1 MRKLLI
7 KGGQVVFADEVK
19 AADIL
24 LENGKIAKIGKNL
37 KADGAEVIDAAGLTV
52 FPGLID
58 MHVHLREPGFEY
70 KEDIASGSAAAVAG
84 GFTQVCCMPNT
95 DPVCDN
101 AAVVG
106 YIAARAKEVGLCKVH
121 PIGAITRGEKG
132 ETLSEM
138 GKMKDAGA
146 VAVSDD
152 GKPVANARMM
162 RLAMEYASDFG
173 LICLSHCEDKDLVD
187 GGVVNEGY
195 NSTLAG
201 LKGIPRAA
209 EEIML
214 AREIILAETLHKRA
228 HICHVST
235 KGGVQLLRE
244 AKARGVQITAETCPH
259 YFTLT
264 DNVVTSFDANTKVNP
279 PIREAEDVAAIKE
292 GLRDG
297 TLDCIVTDH
306 APHHVDEKN
315 VEYNLAAFGISGIE
329 TSFSLSY
336 TYLVKGGVLSLS
348 ELADRMSAAPARILH
363 LEGGKIAEG
372 EVADL
377 MLADLNA
384 EYVIDSKKFVSKGK
398 NTPFGGMK
406 VSGKVLCTIVDGD
419 VKYRA

>member
-244 AKARGVQITAETCPH
+244 AKARGVQVTAETCPH

-264 DNVVTSFDANTKVNP
+264 DDVVTSFDANTKVNP

-398 NTPFGGMK
+398 NTPFNGMK

>member
-264 DNVVTSFDANTKVNP
+264 DDVVTSFDANTKVNP

-329 TSFSLSY
+329 TSFALSY

>member
-1 MRKLLI
+1 
-7 KGGQVVFADEVK
+7 
-19 AADIL
+19 
-24 LENGKIAKIGKNL
+24 
-37 KADGAEVIDAAGLTV
+37 
-52 FPGLID
+52 
-58 MHVHLREPGFEY
+58 
-70 KEDIASGSAAAVAG
+70 
-84 GFTQVCCMPNT
+84 
-95 DPVCDN
+95 
-101 AAVVG
+101 
-106 YIAARAKEVGLCKVH
+106 
-121 PIGAITRGEKG
+121 
-132 ETLSEM
+132 
-138 GKMKDAGA
+138 
-146 VAVSDD
+146 
-152 GKPVANARMM
+152 
-162 RLAMEYASDFG
+162 MEYASDFG

-209 EEIML
+209 EEIMI

-264 DNVVTSFDANTKVNP
+264 DDVVTSFDANTKVNP

-336 TYLVKGGVLSLS
+336 TYLVKGGVLSLP

-372 EVADL
+372 EAADL

-384 EYVIDSKKFVSKGK
+384 EYVIDGKKFVSKGK

-406 VSGKVLCTIVDGD
+406 VSGKVVCTIVDGD

>member
-37 KADGAEVIDAAGLTV
+37 KADGAEVVDAAGLTV

-106 YIAARAKEVGLCKVH
+106 YIAARAKEVGLCKVR

-209 EEIML
+209 EEIMI

-264 DNVVTSFDANTKVNP
+264 DDVVTSFDANTKVNP

-336 TYLVKGGVLSLS
+336 TYLVKGGVLSLP

-377 MLADLNA
+377 MLADLKA
-384 EYVIDSKKFVSKGK
+384 EYVIDGKKFVSKGK

-406 VSGKVLCTIVDGD
+406 VSGKVVCTIVDGD

>member
-1 MRKLLI
+1 MHKLLI
-7 KGGQVVFADEVK
+7 KGGEVVFPDRVEKAD
-19 AADIL
+19 L
-24 LENGKIAKIGKNL
+24 LIENGKIAEIGNDL
-37 KADGAEVIDAAGLTV
+37 RAASAEKIDAKGKTV

-84 GFTQVCCMPNT
+84 GFTQICCMPNT

-106 YIAARAKEVGLCKVH
+106 YIVSRAKEVGLCKVR
-121 PIGAITRGEKG
+121 PIGAITKGEKG
-132 ETLSEM
+132 ETLAEM
-138 GKMKDAGA
+138 GKMKEAGA

-152 GKPVANARMM
+152 GRPVMNARIM

-209 EEIML
+209 EEIMI
-214 AREIILAETLHKRA
+214 AREIILAETLGKRA

-264 DNVVTSFDANTKVNP
+264 DDVVTTFDANTKVNP
-279 PIREAEDVAAIKE
+279 PIREAEDVAAIKS
-292 GLRDG
+292 GLKDG

-336 TYLVKGGVLSLS
+336 TALVKGGVLSLS
-348 ELADRMSAAPARILH
+348 ELADRMSAAPARILG
-363 LEGGKIAEG
+363 LPGGKIEQGA
-372 EVADL
+372 VADL
-377 MLADLNA
+377 MIADLD
-384 EYVIDSKKFVSKGK
+384 EKYTIDSGKFISKGK
-398 NTPFGGMK
+398 NTPFNGTE
-406 VSGKVLCTIVDGD
+406 VYGKVCCTIVDGD
-419 VKYRA
+419 VKYRC

>member
-1 MRKLLI
+1 MHKLLI
-7 KGGQVVFADEVK
+7 KGGEVVFPDRVEKAD
-19 AADIL
+19 L
-24 LENGKIAKIGKNL
+24 LIENGKIAEIGNDL
-37 KADGAEVIDAAGLTV
+37 RADSAEKIDAKGKTV

-84 GFTQVCCMPNT
+84 GFTQICCMPNT

-106 YIAARAKEVGLCKVH
+106 YIVSRAKEVGLCKVR
-121 PIGAITRGEKG
+121 PIGAITKGEKG
-132 ETLSEM
+132 ETLAEM
-138 GKMKDAGA
+138 GKMKEAGA

-152 GKPVANARMM
+152 GRPVMNARIM

-209 EEIML
+209 EEIMI
-214 AREIILAETLHKRA
+214 AREIILAETLGKRA

-264 DNVVTSFDANTKVNP
+264 DDVVTSFDANTKVNP
-279 PIREAEDVAAIKE
+279 PIRETDDVSAIKA
-292 GLRDG
+292 GLKDG

-336 TYLVKGGVLSLS
+336 TALVKGGVLSLS
-348 ELADRMSAAPARILH
+348 ELADRMSAAPARILG
-363 LEGGKIAEG
+363 LPGGKIEQGAA
-372 EVADL
+372 ADL
-377 MLADLNA
+377 MIADLD
-384 EYVIDSKKFVSKGK
+384 EKYTIDSGKFISKGK
-398 NTPFGGMK
+398 NTPFNGTE
-406 VSGKVLCTIVDGD
+406 VYGKVCCTIVDGD
-419 VKYRA
+419 VKYRC

>member
-1 MRKLLI
+1 MHKLLI
-7 KGGQVVFADEVK
+7 KGGEVVFPDRVEKAD
-19 AADIL
+19 L
-24 LENGKIAKIGKNL
+24 LIENGKIAEIGNDL
-37 KADGAEVIDAAGLTV
+37 RADSAEKIDAKGKTV

-84 GFTQVCCMPNT
+84 GFTQICCMPNT

-106 YIAARAKEVGLCKVH
+106 YIVSRAKEVGLCKVR
-121 PIGAITRGEKG
+121 PIGAITKGEKG
-132 ETLSEM
+132 ETLAEM
-138 GKMKDAGA
+138 GKMKEAGA

-152 GKPVANARMM
+152 GRPVMNARIM

-209 EEIML
+209 EEIMI
-214 AREIILAETLHKRA
+214 AREIILAETLGKRA

-264 DNVVTSFDANTKVNP
+264 DDVVTSFDANTKVNP
-279 PIREAEDVAAIKE
+279 PIRETDDVAAIKS
-292 GLRDG
+292 GLKDG

-336 TYLVKGGVLSLS
+336 TALVKGGVLSLS
-348 ELADRMSAAPARILH
+348 ELADRMSAAPARILG
-363 LEGGKIAEG
+363 LPGGKIEQGAA
-372 EVADL
+372 ADL
-377 MLADLNA
+377 MIADLD
-384 EYVIDSKKFVSKGK
+384 EKYTIDSGKFISKGK
-398 NTPFGGMK
+398 NTPFNGTE
-406 VSGKVLCTIVDGD
+406 VYGKVCCTIVDGD
-419 VKYRA
+419 VKHRC